1 MRFRRVFGLFLDARS
16 AAMIRGYIGRRTQGD
31 CLIYCFS
38 VVSPRV
44 SYLNLNQTFSSWQN
58 DKNYMIAAMRSNRFR
73 EILERE
79 NNDGLAGGS
88 YSGVSRRVFG
98 SFERD
103 RGSRGS
109 EELEGHLGIIWAS
122 FCVIFWL
129 FLVKFEVKIVKKLIK
144 M

>member
-79 NNDGLAGGS
+79 NRIQLYKDCLEFLKTRVDLDLAL
-88 YSGVSRRVFG
+88 FK
-98 SFERD
+98 D
-103 RGSRGS
+103 D
-109 EELEGHLGIIWAS
+109 IWS
-122 FCVIFWL
+122 H
-129 FLVKFEVKIVKKLIK
+129 
-144 M
+144 